1 MAFKRPRIAVIGG
14 GNVGATTAQLLVLKN
29 LADVVV
35 VDIVQNLPQGKM
47 LDLGSSAPVEGF
59 DVKVTGSNSYASIE
73 GADLVVH
80 TAGVPR
86 KPGMSRDDLVAT
98 NARIAK
104 DVGES
109 IRKYAPDSI
118 VVVVANPLDAITY
131 VISEVTRFPKNRV
144 MGQAGVLDSSR
155 FRSFVAWELG
165 VSVESVEG
173 FVLGGHGDTMVPVP
187 SLCSVGGIPVSQ
199 LIPKDRL
206 DAIVQRARDGGA
218 EVVKLLGTSA
228 WYAPAS
234 ATVEMVE
241 AIVNDRKKVL
251 PTAAYL
257 NGEYGLKGL
266 FIGVQAVLGAG
277 GVERIWE
284 VPLSEGEL
292 AALHKSARAVEE
304 LVSVVKKLGVLD

>member
-1 MAFKRPRIAVIGG
+1 MTLKRPKIAVIGG
-14 GNVGATTAQLLVLKN
+14 GNVGATTAHLIALKN
-29 LADVVV
+29 LADVIV

-47 LDLGSSAPVEGF
+47 LDLGCSAPVEGF
-59 DVKVTGSNSYASIE
+59 DVKVTGSNDYAAIA
-73 GADLVVH
+73 GADVVVH

-86 KPGMSRDDLVAT
+86 KPGMSRDDLVDT
-98 NARIAK
+98 NARIARS
-104 DVGES
+104 VGES
-109 IRKYAPDSI
+109 IRRYAPESI

-131 VISEVTRFPKNRV
+131 VISEVTGFPKNRV
-144 MGQAGVLDSSR
+144 MGQAGVLDSAR
-155 FRSFVAWELG
+155 FRSFIAWELG
-165 VSVESVEG
+165 VSVDSVQG

-187 SLCSVGGIPVSQ
+187 SLCSVGGVPVTR

-234 ATVEMVE
+234 CTVEMVE

-257 NGEYGLKGL
+257 DGEYGLKGL
-266 FIGVQAVLGAG
+266 FIGVQAVLGAS
-277 GVERIWE
+277 GVEKIWE
-284 VPLSEGEL
+284 VPLSEEEL
-292 AALHKSARAVEE
+292 SALHQSAKAVEE
-304 LVSVVKKLGVLD
+304 LVGVVKKLGVLS